1 MRVLVTGAAGFL
13 GRSVVARCA
22 EAGHHV
28 VAMIRPATPGS
39 ADGWPSGTTLLSG
52 DLRQAGPWQ
61 QQLEGVD
68 AVIHL
73 AAATSGDF
81 AEQFSGTVVTTETL
95 LASLPNSIR
104 RFIHISSFSVYDY
117 GAIPSYS
124 QLDEN
129 SPLER
134 RPERRDAYT
143 WTKLIQEK
151 MVVEYCGRYDAIS
164 LVVLRP
170 GAIFGPGHD
179 WDFGRALKVG
189 GVDLIFA
196 PFAPMK
202 LTFVDNCAEAIA
214 RALDRPEAE
223 GTINIVD
230 CDAPTHAQ
238 FHRLCRRAGAPVGRA
253 IFIPWV
259 IVAAVGLTIRAI
271 NEWFLSGRAK
281 LPELLDFPRQQ
292 ARWKPLRYSRLR
304 AATILNWSSPY
315 PLADG
320 VSRTFKASTI
330 PPKQGTQS
338 GAAKLGQD
346 GKSAGG
352 APIQPVPSDVH

>member
-1 MRVLVTGAAGFL
+1 MTGAAGFL

-22 EAGHHV
+22 KAGHDV

-39 ADGWPSGTTLLSG
+39 ADGWPSGTTFLSG

-73 AAATSGDF
+73 AAATSGSF
-81 AEQFSGTVVTTETL
+81 AEQFSGTVITTENL
-95 LASLPNSIR
+95 LASLPNSVR

-117 GAIPSYS
+117 GAIPLYS

-129 SPLER
+129 SPVER

-151 MVVEYCGRYDAIS
+151 MVVEYCGRFDAIS
-164 LVVLRP
+164 LAVLRP

-179 WDFGRALKVG
+179 WDFGRALKLG

-202 LTFVDNCAEAIA
+202 LTFVDNCADAIA
-214 RALDRPEAE
+214 RSIDGPEAS
-223 GTINIVD
+223 GTINVID
-230 CDAPTHAQ
+230 CDLPTHAH

-259 IVAAVGLTIRAI
+259 FVAAVGLIIRAV
-271 NEWFLSGRAK
+271 NEWFLGGRAK

-304 AATILNWSSPY
+304 AATVFDPTPPIS
-315 PLADG
+315 LAEG
-320 VSRTFKASTI
+320 INRTFKSSMVQLKQDA
-330 PPKQGTQS
+330 PPS
-338 GAAKLGQD
+338 AAKLG
-346 GKSAGG
+346 
-352 APIQPVPSDVH
+352 